1 MKCPKCGYNS
11 FECYDVCI
19 KCSHDL
25 TSHKETYGL
34 KPIVLQMETRTAMAA
49 ALAAKAP
56 SAAAPESLSEQTD
69 DLFSFDLPDEE
80 PATSAK
86 EEPKVDFFSFSEKAD
101 TPPSELFNAFSFD
114 NDQSADKNSSV
125 EDAFSSLLEPTQH
138 NGTTPDAVS
147 NATSSPLTSNGS
159 PGEFELN
166 NFSWDDTPEIANPES
181 KKPVDDFKSLFGEID
196 NTTKK

>member
-25 TSHKETYGL
+25 TSHKENHGL
-34 KPIVLQMETRTAMAA
+34 KPIVLQAETRTAMAA
-49 ALAAKAP
+49 ALTAKTP

-80 PATSAK
+80 PAK
-86 EEPKVDFFSFSEKAD
+86 EEVKVDFFNFSEKAA

-114 NDQSADKNSSV
+114 NDQTTDKNNSA
-125 EDAFSSLLEPTQH
+125 EDAFSSLLEQTQH
-138 NGTTPDAVS
+138 NSAAPDAAATTTP
-147 NATSSPLTSNGS
+147 SPLTPNSS

-166 NFSWDDTPEIANPES
+166 NFSWDDTPEIANPEN

-196 NTTKK
+196 SAGKK